1 MDNLEI
7 VRQLLEVGDDFLVA
21 GHDHPDG
28 DAIGASVAMA
38 FILKAMGKRFW
49 LYNESGL
56 PEHFSWIELPA
67 PIYSSLADLPSTPLW
82 FIILDCGDP
91 FRMGKEL
98 LKAIKPAKIINIDH
112 HMGNPMFGHI
122 NWVDTTQ
129 AAAGEMAARIAMDL
143 GIPLSG
149 GLAEAV
155 YLSLV
160 ADTGQF
166 CYGNTRPETLELAAH
181 IVRQGLNPGD
191 FTGKYQN
198 QWTLNRFKLW
208 SEVLHAATLHH
219 NDLIGVLRIPA
230 ALMRE
235 TGTTPYDCDG
245 LVEFMRRIKTVRVA
259 MTLREEK
266 KNMIKFSLRSQGPDD
281 VQRVALQFSG
291 GGHRNA
297 AGGSIV
303 GTVEEAQNQLVA
315 AVIESLALESM
326 QRDEVKKLDD
336 AVEECMPRAS
346 ACNSRS
352 AKPA

>member
-1 MDNLEI
+1 MDSLET

-21 GHDHPDG
+21 SHDHPDG
-28 DAIGASVAMA
+28 DAIGASVALSY
-38 FILKAMGKRFW
+38 ILKAMGKRFW

-56 PEHFSWIELPA
+56 PEHFQWVNLPG
-67 PIYSSLADLPSTPLW
+67 PLYSSLDAIGHTPQW

-98 LKAIKPAKIINIDH
+98 LKAIQPAKIINIDH
-112 HMGNPMFGHI
+112 HTGNPLFGHV

-129 AAAGEMAARIAMDL
+129 AAAGSMAALVAMEL
-143 GIPLSG
+143 GIPLTG
-149 GLAEAV
+149 GLGEAV

-166 CYGNTRPETLELAAH
+166 CHGNTRPETLELAAH
-181 IVRQGLNPGD
+181 IVRMGLNPGE

-219 NDLIGVLRIPA
+219 HDLIGVLHIPSE
-230 ALMRE
+230 LLRD
-235 TGTTPYDCDG
+235 TGTTAYDCDG
-245 LVEFMRRIKTVRVA
+245 LVEFMRRIKTVRVSMA
-259 MTLREEK
+259 LRESK
-266 KNMIKFSLRSQGPDD
+266 KNIVKFSLRSQGADD

-297 AGGSIV
+297 AGGNIV
-303 GTVEEAQNQLVA
+303 GTLEEAQDQLVA
-315 AVIESLALESM
+315 AVIQSLALDHAAMFDPGRKLEEAISESIHEG
-326 QRDEVKKLDD
+326 RL
-336 AVEECMPRAS
+336 
-346 ACNSRS
+346 
-352 AKPA
+352 KPA